1 MLGPQSPCEVHAM
14 RTSRNTALDQTTSAN
29 SANSGSKITTLP
41 APADVPE
48 SVVTL
53 LDGSEVT
60 VRALRKE
67 DAGLERDFI
76 RNLSPESRWMRF
88 LGQIGDPSDS
98 LIRKL
103 TELDYQHDMAFI
115 ALSRE
120 SGIVR
125 EVGVSRYSLA
135 PDGQSCECAVTVAD
149 TWQGKGLGTVLMRD
163 LIDIARRRG
172 IHSMFSIDA
181 NENERMRELA
191 RDLGFKREQA
201 PDDPTRVIHR
211 LVF

>member
-1 MLGPQSPCEVHAM
+1 M
-14 RTSRNTALDQTTSAN
+14 RTSRNTVLDQTTSAN

>member
-1 MLGPQSPCEVHAM
+1 M
-14 RTSRNTALDQTTSAN
+14 RTSRSTARDQATSAT
-29 SANSGSKITTLP
+29 ANDAKSKITTLP

-48 SVVTL
+48 SAVTL

-60 VRALRKE
+60 IRALHKE
-67 DAGLERDFI
+67 DADLERDFI

-88 LGQIGDPSDS
+88 LGQIGEPSDS

-103 TELDYQHDMAFI
+103 TEIDYQHDMAFL
-115 ALSRE
+115 ALARE
-120 SGIVR
+120 DGATH

-149 TWQGKGLGTVLMRD
+149 AWQGKGLGTALMRD

-172 IHSMFSIDA
+172 IRSMFSIDA
-181 NENERMRELA
+181 NENERMRQLA

-201 PDDPTRVIHR
+201 PDDPTRVIHQ
-211 LVF
+211 LVL

>member
-1 MLGPQSPCEVHAM
+1 M
-14 RTSRNTALDQTTSAN
+14 RTSRNTAQDRTTSTTTANAN
-29 SANSGSKITTLP
+29 SRITTLP

-53 LDGSEVT
+53 RDGSEVT
-60 VRALRKE
+60 IRTLRKE
-67 DAGLERDFI
+67 DGRLDRDFI

-88 LGQIGDPSDS
+88 LGQIGEPSDS

-120 SGIVR
+120 VGNVHAI
-125 EVGVSRYSLA
+125 GVSRYSLA
-135 PDGQSCECAVTVAD
+135 PDGQSCECAVAVAD
-149 TWQGKGLGTVLMRD
+149 AWQGKGLGTALMHG

-172 IHSMFSIDA
+172 IRTMFSLDA
-181 NENERMRELA
+181 SENERMRELA
-191 RDLGFKREQA
+191 RDLGFKREQD
-201 PDDPTRVIHR
+201 PDDSTRVIHQ
-211 LVF
+211 LVL

>member
-1 MLGPQSPCEVHAM
+1 M

-172 IHSMFSIDA
+172 IRSMFSIDA

-191 RDLGFKREQA
+191 RDLGFKREQD

>member
-1 MLGPQSPCEVHAM
+1 M
-14 RTSRNTALDQTTSAN
+14 RTSRNTALEQTTLAVEPNGEVAS
-29 SANSGSKITTLP
+29 LP
-41 APADVPE
+41 TPADIPE

-60 VRALRKE
+60 IRALRKE
-67 DAGLERDFI
+67 DAELERGFI

-88 LGQIGDPSDS
+88 LGQIGEPSDS

-103 TELDYQHDMAFI
+103 TELDYRHDMAFI

-120 SGIVR
+120 GGVLH

-135 PDGQSCECAVTVAD
+135 PDGKSCECAVTVAD
-149 TWQGKGLGTVLMRD
+149 AWQGKGLGTILMRD
-163 LIDIARRRG
+163 LIDIARKRG
-172 IHSMFSIDA
+172 IRSMFSIDA

-191 RDLGFKREQA
+191 RDLGFKRERD

-211 LVF
+211 LAL

>member
-1 MLGPQSPCEVHAM
+1 M

-67 DAGLERDFI
+67 DAALERDFI

-115 ALSRE
+115 ALSNE
-120 SGIVR
+120 GGITH

-149 TWQGKGLGTVLMRD
+149 TWQGKGLGTILMRD
-163 LIDIARRRG
+163 LIDIARKRG
-172 IHSMFSIDA
+172 IRSMFSIDA

-211 LVF
+211 LVL

>member
-1 MLGPQSPCEVHAM
+1 M

-115 ALSRE
+115 ALSNE
-120 SGIVR
+120 GGITH

-172 IHSMFSIDA
+172 IRSMFSIDA

-191 RDLGFKREQA
+191 RDLSFKREQD

-211 LVF
+211 LVL

>member
-1 MLGPQSPCEVHAM
+1 MH
-14 RTSRNTALDQTTSAN
+14 TSRNAVLNQS
-29 SANSGSKITTLP
+29 
-41 APADVPE
+41 APADIPE
-48 SVVTL
+48 SVVDL

-60 VRALRKE
+60 IRALHKE

-88 LGQIGDPSDS
+88 LGQIGEPSDS

-120 SGIVR
+120 GGIAH

-149 TWQGKGLGTVLMRD
+149 AWQGKGLGTVLMRD

-172 IHSMFSIDA
+172 IRSMFSIDA

-201 PDDPTRVIHR
+201 PDDPTRVVHR
-211 LVF
+211 LTL

>member
-1 MLGPQSPCEVHAM
+1 M
-14 RTSRNTALDQTTSAN
+14 RTSRSTARDKATSAT
-29 SANSGSKITTLP
+29 ANDAKSKITTLP

-60 VRALRKE
+60 IRTLRKE
-67 DAGLERDFI
+67 DADLERDFI

-88 LGQIGDPSDS
+88 LGQIGEPSDS

-103 TELDYQHDMAFI
+103 TEIDYQHDMAFI
-115 ALSRE
+115 ALARE
-120 SGIVR
+120 DGATH

-149 TWQGKGLGTVLMRD
+149 AWQGKGLGTALMRD

-172 IHSMFSIDA
+172 IRSMFSIDA
-181 NENERMRELA
+181 NENERMRQLA

-201 PDDPTRVIHR
+201 PDDPTRVIHQ
-211 LVF
+211 LVL

>member
-1 MLGPQSPCEVHAM
+1 M

-41 APADVPE
+41 APADAPE

-67 DAGLERDFI
+67 DAALERDFI

>member
-1 MLGPQSPCEVHAM
+1 M

-41 APADVPE
+41 APADAPE

-149 TWQGKGLGTVLMRD
+149 AWQGKGLGTVLMRD

-172 IHSMFSIDA
+172 IRFMFSMDA

-201 PDDPTRVIHR
+201 PDDPTRVIHQ

>member
-1 MLGPQSPCEVHAM
+1 M
-14 RTSRNTALDQTTSAN
+14 RTSKNTALDQTTSATPIN
-29 SANSGSKITTLP
+29 ASSKITTLP

-60 VRALRKE
+60 IRVLRKG
-67 DAGLERDFI
+67 DAQLERDFI

-88 LGQIGDPSDS
+88 LGQIGEPSDS
-98 LIRKL
+98 LIHKL

-120 SGIVR
+120 GGVLH
-125 EVGVSRYSLA
+125 EVGVSRYSLT

-149 TWQGKGLGTVLMRD
+149 AWQGKGLGTILMRD
-163 LIDIARRRG
+163 LIDIARKRG
-172 IHSMFSIDA
+172 IRSMFSIDA
-181 NENERMRELA
+181 NENVRMQELA
-191 RDLGFKREQA
+191 RDLGFKRKRD
-201 PDDPTRVIHR
+201 PDDPTRAIHR
-211 LVF
+211 LVL

>member
-1 MLGPQSPCEVHAM
+1 M

-76 RNLSPESRWMRF
+76 HNLSPESRWMRF

-149 TWQGKGLGTVLMRD
+149 AWQGKGLGTVLMRD

-172 IHSMFSIDA
+172 IRSMFSIDA

-191 RDLGFKREQA
+191 RDLGFKREQD

>member
-1 MLGPQSPCEVHAM
+1 M

-29 SANSGSKITTLP
+29 SANSDSKITTLP
-41 APADVPE
+41 APTDVPE

-115 ALSRE
+115 ALSNE
-120 SGIVR
+120 GGITH

-149 TWQGKGLGTVLMRD
+149 VWQRKGLGTILMRD
-163 LIDIARRRG
+163 LIDVARRRG
-172 IHSMFSIDA
+172 IRSMFSIDA

-191 RDLGFKREQA
+191 RDLDFKREQA

>member
-1 MLGPQSPCEVHAM
+1 MHAAE
-14 RTSRNTALDQTTSAN
+14 NTVPDQTTSTASVHAN
-29 SANSGSKITTLP
+29 GKITILP

-48 SVVTL
+48 SVVAL

-60 VRALRKE
+60 IRALRND
-67 DAGLERDFI
+67 DAELERDFI

-88 LGQIGDPSDS
+88 LGQIGEPGES
-98 LIRKL
+98 LIREL

-120 SGIVR
+120 GGIER

-149 TWQGKGLGTVLMRD
+149 AWQGKGLGTILMRD
-163 LIDIARRRG
+163 LVDIARKRG
-172 IHSMFSIDA
+172 IRSMFSMDA
-181 NENERMRELA
+181 SENERMRELA
-191 RDLGFKREQA
+191 RDLGFKRA
-201 PDDPTRVIHR
+201 PDPEDYGRVIYR
-211 LVF
+211 LTL

>member
-1 MLGPQSPCEVHAM
+1 M
-14 RTSRNTALDQTTSAN
+14 RTSRNTALGRTAGAARVNPNTDV
-29 SANSGSKITTLP
+29 TTL
-41 APADVPE
+41 AVPADVPE

-53 LDGSEVT
+53 RDGSKVT
-60 VRALRKE
+60 IRVLRKQ
-67 DAGLERDFI
+67 DAKLERDFI

-88 LGQIGDPSDS
+88 LGQFSEPSDA

-103 TELDYQHDMAFI
+103 TDLDYRRDMAFI

-120 SGIVR
+120 GGITR
-125 EVGVSRYSLA
+125 EVGVSRYSLS

-149 TWQGKGLGTVLMRD
+149 AWQGKGLGTVLMRD

-172 IHSMFSIDA
+172 IRSMFSIDA

-191 RDLGFKREQA
+191 RDLGFKRERD
-201 PDDPTRVIHR
+201 PDDATRVIHR
-211 LVF
+211 LML

>member
-1 MLGPQSPCEVHAM
+1 M
-14 RTSRNTALDQTTSAN
+14 RTSRNTALDQTTSATTVD
-29 SANSGSKITTLP
+29 ANSKITTLS

-60 VRALRKE
+60 IRALRKE
-67 DAGLERDFI
+67 DAELERDFI
-76 RNLSPESRWMRF
+76 HTLSPESRWMRF
-88 LGQIGDPSDS
+88 LGQIGESSDS

-103 TELDYQHDMAFI
+103 TELDYRHDMAFI

-120 SGIVR
+120 GGTAR

-135 PDGQSCECAVTVAD
+135 PDGQSCECAITVAD
-149 TWQGKGLGTVLMRD
+149 AWQGKGLGTVLMRD

-172 IHSMFSIDA
+172 IRSMFSIDA

-191 RDLGFKREQA
+191 RDLGFKREQD
-201 PDDPTRVIHR
+201 PDDPTRVIHQ
-211 LVF
+211 LTL

>member
-1 MLGPQSPCEVHAM
+1 M
-14 RTSRNTALDQTTSAN
+14 RTSRSTAPDQPDGAPTVE
-29 SANSGSKITTLP
+29 SGSPVTTLS

-60 VRALRKE
+60 IRALRKE
-67 DAGLERDFI
+67 DAELERDFI
-76 RNLSPESRWMRF
+76 RDLSPESRWMRF
-88 LGQIGDPSDS
+88 LGQIGEPSDS

-120 SGIVR
+120 GGTAH

-135 PDGQSCECAVTVAD
+135 PGGQSCECAVTVAD
-149 TWQGKGLGTVLMRD
+149 AWQGKGLGTVLMRD
-163 LIDIARRRG
+163 LIDIARKRG
-172 IHSMFSIDA
+172 IRAMFSIDA

-191 RDLGFKREQA
+191 RDLGFKRERD

-211 LVF
+211 LML

>member
-1 MLGPQSPCEVHAM
+1 M

-41 APADVPE
+41 APADAPE

-67 DAGLERDFI
+67 DAALERDFI

-163 LIDIARRRG
+163 LFDIARRRG

-181 NENERMRELA
+181 NENERMQELA
-191 RDLGFKREQA
+191 RDLGFKRKRD

-211 LVF
+211 LVL

>member
-1 MLGPQSPCEVHAM
+1 M
-14 RTSRNTALDQTTSAN
+14 RTSRKTAFDRTGGGAGVNPNTN
-29 SANSGSKITTLP
+29 VTTLP

-48 SVVTL
+48 SMVTL
-53 LDGSEVT
+53 LDGSKVAI
-60 VRALRKE
+60 RALRKE

-88 LGQIGDPSDS
+88 LGQIGEPSDS

-115 ALSRE
+115 ALSRDG
-120 SGIVR
+120 GIEH

-135 PDGQSCECAVTVAD
+135 SDGRSCECAVTVAD
-149 TWQGKGLGTVLMRD
+149 AWQGKGLGTILMRD

-172 IHSMFSIDA
+172 IRTMFSIDA
-181 NENERMRELA
+181 NENERMQELA
-191 RDLGFKREQA
+191 RDLGFKRERD
-201 PDDPTRVIHR
+201 PDDATRVIHR
-211 LVF
+211 LAL